1 MTDICVI
8 HIDRLKEGKSLKIEE
23 TFSPKDL
30 DLGDDSLTFDSR
42 IEIKGNTYLAED
54 HLVIQLDIKG
64 SAIMPCLVCNKETK
78 IPFFLKNVY
87 ITKPT
92 DDISSGSFSFKDD
105 LREAIYLDLPA
116 YAECQEG
123 DCPERKNMQNYLKQS
138 SSSGA
143 AKKEDHY
150 FPFNSLEDQL
160 KKI

>member
-30 DLGDDSLTFDSR
+30 DLGDDSLKFDSR

-78 IPFFLKNVY
+78 IPF
-87 ITKPT
+87 
-92 DDISSGSFSFKDD
+92 
-105 LREAIYLDLPA
+105 
-116 YAECQEG
+116 
-123 DCPERKNMQNYLKQS
+123 
-138 SSSGA
+138 
-143 AKKEDHY
+143 
-150 FPFNSLEDQL
+150 
-160 KKI
+160 